1 MVDRYYESGHAVSVP
16 GGSERGYVCE
26 KEKEFGKLS
35 KLNNNFRKRKVGCV
49 KVPDFLFGA
58 VIIL

>member
-1 MVDRYYESGHAVSVP
+1 MVDRYHKSGYALPVP
-16 GGSERGYVCE
+16 CGSERGYVCE